1 LLAPC
6 SSKDYLQKQRRG
18 REEAKSKKQ
27 KIKAQLKNY
36 KLQTLQN
43 KAKTPKLE

>member
-1 LLAPC
+1 LFAPR

-18 REEAKSKKQ
+18 REKSKSKKN
-27 KIKAQLKNY
+27 KIKAQLRNY

-43 KAKTPKLE
+43 KAKH